1 MYEAKVECRTCKFD
15 KPARSKHCSMCDM
28 CVEKFDHHCVWV
40 NQCIGLRNYK
50 YFLTFLFLHA
60 WLCTYGFLAGVAIII
75 GIVDQERLWTASF
88 TTADGRQIEANWWI
102 ILQYI
107 TQQHQAFVSVVLL
120 CLAVAIMLHV
130 FWIYHCWLVR
140 VGLTTNEEAKRG
152 SLKSFIR

>member
-40 NQCIGLRNYK
+40 NQCIGLKNYK

-60 WLCTYGFLAGVAIII
+60 WLCTYGFLAGVAIIF
-75 GIVDQERLWTASF
+75 GIVDHERLWTASF
-88 TTADGRQIEANWWI
+88 TTIDGKLIEANWWI

-107 TQQHQAFVSVVLL
+107 MQ
-120 CLAVAIMLHV
+120 
-130 FWIYHCWLVR
+130 
-140 VGLTTNEEAKRG
+140 
-152 SLKSFIR
+152 